1 MELFKAH
8 QQWATRPADQRF
20 GSLAELHAATLA
32 YAKTSAEREVQWADL
47 RVQPAGDDGRQ
58 VALVGKAGNP
68 ALLTHFSF
76 GQLAGR
82 VSAPAEYL
90 RGLPASLACDNLNHG
105 LSVYRPNMS
114 ARASKSAQA
123 LFHVNGGLLC
133 RALTTDKY
141 ERVWNHEVAERLLE
155 WETRGWAPARPTIRD
170 LGDGKLPL
178 YASDHDMFVFLAH
191 SDLAIAEPGQDGA
204 LYRGVIV
211 ENSEVGAGSLKL
223 TRFLYREMCGNHI
236 IWGASDVMDLSLRHV
251 GKIRDRMYRWTI
263 ALRQYAQ
270 QGTDKD
276 QDMVAKAMHTTIAD
290 TKEGVLDKLFG
301 IRSLGLSRKTVE
313 AGYDACLPAQDG
325 SPNTVWG
332 MAQGLT
338 RHSQTLAFADKR
350 TDLDRAAGKLLE
362 FSF

>member
-8 QQWATRPADQRF
+8 EQWATRPDDQRF
-20 GSLAELHAATLA
+20 GSLRELYDATLA
-32 YAKTSAEREVQWADL
+32 YAKTSAEREVKFADL
-47 RVQPAGDDGRQ
+47 SAMVDNGGD
-58 VALVGKAGNP
+58 VAIVGKAGNT
-68 ALLTHFSF
+68 AKLTHWAF
-76 GQLAGR
+76 GQLANR
-82 VSAPAEYL
+82 VGAPAEYL
-90 RGLPASLACDNLNHG
+90 RGLPAALACDNLNHG
-105 LSVYRPNMS
+105 LSTRK
-114 ARASKSAQA
+114 ATDRASSTANL
-123 LFHVNGGLLC
+123 LFHSNGSLLC

-236 IWGASDVMDLSLRHV
+236 IWGASNVTDLSLRHV
-251 GKIRDRMYRWTI
+251 GRIRDRMYRWQI
-263 ALRQYAQ
+263 ALRQYANE
-270 QGTDKD
+270 GTTADHD
-276 QDMVAKAMHTTIAD
+276 RVVKAMATTIAD

-313 AGYDACLPAQDG
+313 AGYDAVLPAQDG

>member
-20 GSLAELHAATLA
+20 TSLAELHAATLA
-32 YAKTSAEREVQWADL
+32 YAKTSTERDVPWGDL
-47 RVQPAGDDGRQ
+47 RTRPAAGDQ

-76 GQLAGR
+76 GQLANR
-82 VSAPAEYL
+82 VGAPAEYL
-90 RGLPASLACDNLNHG
+90 RGLPAALACDNLNHG
-105 LSVYRPNMS
+105 LATRNLAGPDNRD
-114 ARASKSAQA
+114 AKL
-123 LFHVNGGLLC
+123 LFHVNGSVLC
-133 RALTTDKY
+133 RALTTTMY

-155 WETRGWAPARPTIRD
+155 WESNGWAPARPTIRVLD
-170 LGDGKLPL
+170 DSLPL
-178 YASDHDMFVFLAH
+178 YASDHDMFVFLCH
-191 SDLAIAEPGQDGA
+191 NDLAIAEPGQDGA

-236 IWGASDVMDLSLRHV
+236 IWGASNVMDLSLRHV
-251 GKIRDRMYRWTI
+251 GRVRDRMYNWTI
-263 ALRQYAQ
+263 ALRQYANE
-270 QGTDKD
+270 GTTADHD
-276 QDMVAKAMHTTIAD
+276 RVVRAMHATIAD

-301 IRSLGLSRKTVE
+301 IRSLGLSRKTAE
-313 AGYDACLPAQDG
+313 AGYDAVLPAQDG

-338 RHSQTLAFADKR
+338 RHSQTLPFADKR

>member
-20 GSLAELHAATLA
+20 TSLRELYDATLA
-32 YAKTSAEREVQWADL
+32 YAKTSAEREISWAEL
-47 RVQPAGDDGRQ
+47 RAVPAGND
-58 VALVGKAGNP
+58 VHLVGRANNE
-68 ALLTHFSF
+68 ANLTHWAF
-76 GQLAGR
+76 GQLANR
-82 VSAPAEYL
+82 VGAPAEYL
-90 RGLPASLACDNLNHG
+90 RGLPAELAAANLNHG
-105 LSVYRPNMS
+105 LAHYRPSMG
-114 ARASKSAQA
+114 ARASGKAQV

-155 WETRGWAPARPTIRD
+155 WETRGWAPAKPTIRQID
-170 LGDGKLPL
+170 STLPL

-191 SDLAIAEPGQDGA
+191 SDLAIAEPGQDGG

-211 ENSEVGAGSLKL
+211 ENSEVGAGSLRL

-236 IWGASDVMDLSLRHV
+236 IWGASNVMDLSLRHV
-251 GKIRDRMYRWTI
+251 GRIRDRMYRWQI
-263 ALRQYAQ
+263 ALRQYANE
-270 QGTDKD
+270 GTTADHD
-276 QDMVAKAMHTTIAD
+276 RIAKAMHTTIAD

-301 IRSLGLSRKTVE
+301 IRSLGLSRKTAE
-313 AGYDACLPAQDG
+313 AGYDAVIPSQDG

-338 RHSQTLAFADKR
+338 RHSQTLQYADKR